1 MNPEAKKTLR
11 RLVIAVPLMFAF
23 GFALVPLYNVFCEVT
38 GINGKV
44 FQSDDAKELVIEDG
58 RPLGL
63 QFISTN
69 NENMPWTFKPSE
81 EVMTISTGE
90 YYTATYYV
98 KNTTNKTMTAQAVPS
113 VAPSNAAAH
122 LKKLE
127 CFCFEQQLLAAGER
141 IELPV
146 RFIIDPALPKEIGSL
161 SLGYTLFDITD
172 KIERTKDLA
181 KL

>member
-44 FQSDDAKELVIEDG
+44 FQTDNAEKLVIEDG

-69 NENMPWTFKPSE
+69 NENMPKYAIYLRE
-81 EVMTISTGE
+81 
-90 YYTATYYV
+90 
-98 KNTTNKTMTAQAVPS
+98 N
-113 VAPSNAAAH
+113 VAPQNVTITGNTLGWVEENVIRAGTCYGISICGNGFGPSGVKSALNPTAGKTIAAINLASNSRPAITGNSFRRIDS
-122 LKKLE
+122 L
-127 CFCFEQQLLAAGER
+127 CQLCNLFTYAGEDTN
-141 IELPV
+141 
-146 RFIIDPALPKEIGSL
+146 IIV
-161 SLGYTLFDITD
+161 
-172 KIERTKDLA
+172 DL
-181 KL
+181 